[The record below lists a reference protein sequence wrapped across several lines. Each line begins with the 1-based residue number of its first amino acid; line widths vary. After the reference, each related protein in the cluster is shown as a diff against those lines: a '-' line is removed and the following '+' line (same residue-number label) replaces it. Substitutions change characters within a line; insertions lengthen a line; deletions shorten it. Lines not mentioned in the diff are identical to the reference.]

1 VAGGGFGIKKDGKE
15 KRVSELTL
23 NGEPVELSRLININ
37 LDFTAGERPIL
48 QLNYLVDE
56 IDVELDD
63 SEVILHDTL
72 AN

>member
-1 VAGGGFGIKKDGKE
+1 MKVTIKKDGKE

-37 LDFTAGERPIL
+37 LDFTAGERPML
-48 QLNYLVDE
+48 QLNYAVDE

-72 AN
+72 AS